1 MKGYIKPV
9 ATGIGVFLFLLSGT
23 FLTTGGFKINNAEA
37 AKNSQAAVQNALSL
51 LLLFNDSSTTEI
63 TIKSYPIVDTGVSD
77 YYSNNLLLTS
87 APTTGEAFDGQDAH
101 YNGNQPSYTDNND
114 GTVTDNVTGL
124 VWQKNVGEKMTW
136 SAANAL
142 ASTLN
147 LAGYNDWRLPTIKE
161 LYSLILFTGAKG
173 DGTNPETYTLFI
185 DTDYFVQPFG
195 DTTAGERIMD
205 AQTWSATEYV
215 GTTMD
220 GNATVFGVNFIDG
233 RIKGYPKYDPP
244 LNTASQGTAYFRFVR
259 GNSDYGVNN
268 FVDNEDGTISD
279 LATGLMWQ
287 QADDGTARD
296 WEDALAYAEALEL
309 AGHDNWRL
317 PNAKELQSIVDYTRS
332 PDTSNSAAIDPLFS
346 TTQILDPD
354 GKAQY
359 PYFWTGTTHLDS
371 YDDPNDGKPSVY
383 DKAVYIA
390 FGEAQGKMNDVLYDV
405 HGAGAQRSDPKSG
418 DPDAFPDYLGPQG
431 DVRYMLNYV
440 RCVRNI
446 DEEKENRYLQ
456 KNL

>member
-1 MKGYIKPV
+1 MKKYIRPV
-9 ATGIGVFLFLLSGT
+9 ATGILLTGLLLTTNGFGVKDCAAENSGAAALQGT
-23 FLTTGGFKINNAEA
+23 F
-37 AKNSQAAVQNALSL
+37 SL
-51 LLLFNDSSTTEI
+51 LLLNGSSTTE
-63 TIKSYPIVDTGVSD
+63 TTLNYPIVDTGVSD
-77 YYSNNLLLTS
+77 YYSNSLLLSS
-87 APTTGEAFDGQDAH
+87 APTAGEAFYGQDAQ
-101 YNGNQPSYTDNND
+101 YNGNQPSYTDNGD

-124 VWQKNVGEKMTW
+124 MWQQNMGAKMTW
-136 SAANAL
+136 TEANTL

-147 LAGYNDWRLPTIKE
+147 LAGYDDWRLPTIKE

-173 DGTNPETYTLFI
+173 DGSNQETYTLFI

-195 DTTAGERIMD
+195 DTANTDERIMD

-215 GTTMD
+215 GTTMG

-244 LNTASQGTAYFRFVR
+244 LNTASEGTAYFRFVR

-268 FVDNEDGTISD
+268 FVDNGDGTISD

-296 WEDALAYAEALEL
+296 WEDALAYAEGLEL
-309 AGHDNWRL
+309 AGYDDWRL
-317 PNAKELQSIVDYTRS
+317 PNVKELQSIVDYTRS

-354 GKAQY
+354 NNPQY

-371 YDDPNDGKPSVY
+371 YDPLVY

-390 FGEAQGKMNDVLYDV
+390 FGEAQGKMDGVLYDV
-405 HGAGAQRSDPKSG
+405 HGAGAQRSDPKFG
-418 DPDAFPDYLGPQG
+418 DPDKFPDYLGPQG

-440 RCVRNI
+440 RCVRDIN
-446 DEEKENRYLQ
+446 
-456 KNL
+456 